1 MLNKAITTLL
11 LAGTVVAVQAQ
22 VPQRTQIPGGMRPN
36 PTGSLMG
43 NAGGQRPAPKPY
55 NEVIT
60 EKARTKVGLF
70 TVHRVEDHYY
80 FEIPDSILGRDIL
93 MESRLS
99 KAGTD
104 MRSGGSFS
112 GYAGDQL
119 NLSVIRLERGPENRI
134 FLRDLSYSERSGDS
148 TQPMFTAVMNSNI
161 QPIAVS
167 FDVKAYH
174 LDSATNQ
181 RSTVIEMTDVMNSD
195 NDMFF
200 FGSSKPA
207 FRIGQYQA
215 DKSYIVGVKTFPIN
229 TEIRTVKTY
238 TKAANPLAGLLG
250 GGGAAGP
257 TGFST
262 VELNTS
268 LVLLPKTP
276 MQARFFDPRVGYFAN
291 SYTDFDLDPQGTKRV
306 SMIARW
312 RLEPKPE
319 DMEKYKRGE
328 LVEPI
333 KPIVIYIDPATPKK
347 WVPYLIAGIND
358 WQGAFEKAG
367 FKNAIM
373 GKLAPKESEDPTWSL
388 EDAQHSALV
397 YKPSSVANASG
408 PHTSDPRSGEIIETH
423 INWYHDVMKLVHDWY
438 MIQTAAVD
446 PRARK
451 MEFDDELMGQ
461 LIRFV
466 SSHEIGH
473 TLGLRHNFG
482 SSSATPVEKMRDKAW
497 VEANGHTASIMDYA
511 RFNYVAQPGDNI
523 SAVGLF
529 PRIGD
534 YDKWAIEWGYKLIPD
549 AKSPKAEEP
558 ILNKWVIEKLKDKR
572 YWFGTEID
580 PDDPRAQSEDL
591 GDDAMKASTYGIA
604 NLKFILPHL
613 IEWTKEDNEDYE
625 GLENMYSQ
633 LVGQLGRYTGHVAKN
648 IGGRY
653 TTPKTVEQGGPVYE
667 IVPAATQKRAMEF
680 LGKQIFAT
688 PTWLIDKKII
698 SLTGVQPVS
707 TIGGLQNIAL
717 ARLLSTGTMSK
728 LVYAEAV
735 DPASYKLTEYFD
747 DLTKYIWGEIATGQ
761 SIDIYRR
768 NLQKTYVQTL
778 SSILHPPA
786 APAVQAQPTG
796 RGGRGMGS
804 DPFSR
809 TPADVNAVLK
819 AHLAQLR
826 TKIKADLPRATD
838 AMTRYHL
845 QDMVGIINEA
855 LKTKTDG
862 AE

>member
-1 MLNKAITTLL
+1 MIQKVITTII
-11 LAGTVVAVQAQ
+11 LAGSVVALQAQ
-22 VPQRTQIPGGMRPN
+22 VPRSQQPQGQRPM
-36 PTGSLMG
+36 PTPSLMQT
-43 NAGGQRPAPKPY
+43 GGQRSAPKPY
-55 NEVIT
+55 SEVIT
-60 EKARTKVGLF
+60 EKARTKQGLF
-70 TVHRVEDHYY
+70 TVHKVEDHYY

-104 MRSGGSFS
+104 MRSGGSFA

-119 NLSVIRLERGPENRI
+119 NLSVIRFEKGPENRI

-161 QPIAVS
+161 QPIAAS

-174 LDSATNQ
+174 YDSATTQ
-181 RSTVIEMTDVMNSD
+181 RSTVIELTDVMNSD

-200 FGSSKPA
+200 FGSSKSA
-207 FRIGQYQA
+207 FRIGNYQA

-238 TKAANPLAGLLG
+238 TKAANPLAAMM
-250 GGGAAGP
+250 GGAGGP

-268 LVLLPKTP
+268 LVLLPKAP
-276 MQARFFDPRVGYFAN
+276 MQPRFFDSRVGYFAN
-291 SYTDFDLDPQGTKRV
+291 QYTDFDLDPQGTKRV
-306 SMIARW
+306 AMIARW

-328 LVEPI
+328 LVEPA

-347 WVPYLIAGIND
+347 WVPYLIEGIND

-367 FKNAIM
+367 FKNAII
-373 GKLAPKESEDPTWSL
+373 GKLAPTEAEDPTWSL
-388 EDAQHSALV
+388 EDARHSALV

-451 MEFDDELMGQ
+451 MQFDDDLMGE

-497 VEANGHTASIMDYA
+497 VEANGHTSSIMDYA

-523 SAVGLF
+523 SEKGLF

-549 AKSPKAEEP
+549 AKSAKAEES
-558 ILNKWVIEKLKDKR
+558 ILNQWTIEKLKDKR
-572 YWFGTEID
+572 YWFGTEQD

-591 GDDAMKASTYGIA
+591 GDDAMKANTYGIN

-613 IEWTKEDNEDYE
+613 VEWTREDNEGYE
-625 GLENMYSQ
+625 GLENMYNQLVSQ
-633 LVGQLGRYTGHVAKN
+633 LARYTGHVAKN

-653 TTPKTVEQGGPVYE
+653 ATPKSVEQPGPVYE
-667 IVPAATQKRAMEF
+667 NVSVATQKRAMEF
-680 LGKQIFAT
+680 IGKQIFAT
-688 PTWLIDKKII
+688 PTWLLDKKII
-698 SLTGVQPVS
+698 GLTGMQPVN
-707 TIGGLQNIAL
+707 TIASLQGVATN
-717 ARLLSTGTMSK
+717 RLLSAGTMAK
-728 LVYAEAV
+728 LVYAEAI
-735 DPASYKLTEYFD
+735 DPAAYKLTDYFA
-747 DLTKYIWGEIATGQ
+747 DLQKYIWGELVTGQ

-768 NLQKTYVQTL
+768 NLQKSYVEKL
-778 SSILHPPA
+778 SAILHPPA
-786 APAVQAQPTG
+786 APAATIQVG
-796 RGGRGMGS
+796 RGGGRGGDMGGK
-804 DPFSR
+804 
-809 TPADVNAVLK
+809 TPADVNAVVK
-819 AHLAQLR
+819 VQLAQLR
-826 TKIKADLPRATD
+826 TKIKADLPRVAD
-838 AMTRYHL
+838 VMTRYHL
-845 QDMVGIINEA
+845 QDLVGQINEA
-855 LKTKTDG
+855 LKTKTDDG